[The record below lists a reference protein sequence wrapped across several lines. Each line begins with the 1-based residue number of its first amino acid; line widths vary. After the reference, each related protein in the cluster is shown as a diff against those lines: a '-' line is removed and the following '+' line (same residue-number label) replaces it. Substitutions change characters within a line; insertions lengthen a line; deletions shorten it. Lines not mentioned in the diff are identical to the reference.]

1 MSNSSSSTLSLEQGR
16 DPLVQLLL
24 SGVQRAFASVPRRVY
39 VWAACINVIVLAV
52 VVTMSVL
59 ATPMYRSDA
68 LLIPKSVFSSSAPD
82 LSGGAQAAMLGL
94 NLGGAGAKLTPF
106 EAVLKSPAVID
117 KFIES
122 SGIRQAEKKDYIEDY
137 RDLVSNIVLVDFRK
151 DGTITIAAEDKSP
164 ASAQRYAR
172 AYVEAFEQVSK
183 TVAANSAKGQVDVLT
198 SVLDQAKA
206 NYGSLSDRVKRS
218 RIDESVLRSDPSALT
233 QTLGQ
238 IEARILDSS
247 LLLARLE
254 QSMTPSNPAVATAR
268 ANHQQLLAARERLLS
283 ASPAVQQS
291 GEQDPFPLEAAL
303 SRQMGTF
310 VGAYTQARE
319 KMLLD
324 AMMAASPFIVAQ
336 QPTLPEKRVRP
347 QRRRMIV
354 FSLMTQMLATIA
366 VLGVIAT
373 LRMRFVPQHA

>member
-1 MSNSSSSTLSLEQGR
+1 MQILRSAVR
-16 DPLVQLLL
+16 
-24 SGVQRAFASVPRRVY
+24 RALATVPRRLY
-39 VWAACINVIVLAV
+39 LWAVGINVVVLAV
-52 VVTMSVL
+52 VVAMSLL

-82 LSGGAQAAMLGL
+82 LSGSAQAAMLGVS
-94 NLGGAGAKLTPF
+94 LGGVGAKLTPF

-151 DGTITIAAEDKSP
+151 DGTITITAEDKSP
-164 ASAQRYAR
+164 ATAQRYAK
-172 AYVEAFEQVSK
+172 AYVDAFEQVSK
-183 TVAANSAKGQVDVLT
+183 TVAANSAKSQVDVLS

-206 NYGSLSDRVKRS
+206 NYGSLTDRLKRS
-218 RIDESVLRSDPSALT
+218 RIDESVLRSDPATLT
-233 QTLGQ
+233 QALGQ

-254 QSMTPSNPAVATAR
+254 KSMTPSNPVVATAR
-268 ANHQQLLAARERLLS
+268 VNHQQLLAARERLLS
-283 ASPAVQQS
+283 ASPAAQSS

-324 AMMAASPFIVAQ
+324 AMMASSPFIVAQ

-366 VLGVIAT
+366 VLGVIGT
-373 LRMRFVPQHA
+373 LRLRFVLQHA

>member
-1 MSNSSSSTLSLEQGR
+1 MQILRSSVRRALST
-16 DPLVQLLL
+16 
-24 SGVQRAFASVPRRVY
+24 VPRRLY
-39 VWAACINVIVLAV
+39 LWAVGINVAVLV
-52 VVTMSVL
+52 VVVAMSLL

-82 LSGGAQAAMLGL
+82 LSGSAQAAMLGL
-94 NLGGAGAKLTPF
+94 NLGGVGAKLTPF

-137 RDLVSNIVLVDFRK
+137 RDLVASIVLVDFRK
-151 DGTITIAAEDKSP
+151 DGTIAISAEDKSP
-164 ASAQRYAR
+164 ATAQRYAK

-183 TVAANSAKGQVDVLT
+183 MVAANSAKSQVEVLN

-206 NYGSLSDRVKRS
+206 NYGNLADRVKRS
-218 RIDESVLRSDPSALT
+218 RIDESVLRSDPAALT

-254 QSMTPSNPAVATAR
+254 QSMMPSNPVVAVAR

-283 ASPAVQQS
+283 ASPTTQPS
-291 GEQDPFPLEAAL
+291 GGQDTFPLEAAL

-324 AMMAASPFIVAQ
+324 EMMASSPFIVAQ

-366 VLGVIAT
+366 LLGVIGT
-373 LRMRFVPQHA
+373 LRLRLVPQHA

>member
-1 MSNSSSSTLSLEQGR
+1 MQILRSSVRRALST
-16 DPLVQLLL
+16 
-24 SGVQRAFASVPRRVY
+24 VPRRLY
-39 VWAACINVIVLAV
+39 LWAVGINVAVLAV
-52 VVTMSVL
+52 VVAMSLL

-94 NLGGAGAKLTPF
+94 SLGGVGAKLTPF

-137 RDLVSNIVLVDFRK
+137 RDLVSSIVLVDFRK
-151 DGTITIAAEDKSP
+151 DGTITISAEDKSP
-164 ASAQRYAR
+164 ATAQRYAK

-183 TVAANSAKGQVDVLT
+183 MVAANSAKSQVEVLN

-206 NYGSLSDRVKRS
+206 NYGNLADRVKRS
-218 RIDESVLRSDPSALT
+218 RIDESVLRSDPAALT

-254 QSMTPSNPAVATAR
+254 QSMMPSNPVVAVAR

-283 ASPAVQQS
+283 ASPTTQPS
-291 GEQDPFPLEAAL
+291 GGQDTFPLEAAL

-324 AMMAASPFIVAQ
+324 EMMASSPFIVAQ

-366 VLGVIAT
+366 LLGVIGT
-373 LRMRFVPQHA
+373 LRLRLVPQHA